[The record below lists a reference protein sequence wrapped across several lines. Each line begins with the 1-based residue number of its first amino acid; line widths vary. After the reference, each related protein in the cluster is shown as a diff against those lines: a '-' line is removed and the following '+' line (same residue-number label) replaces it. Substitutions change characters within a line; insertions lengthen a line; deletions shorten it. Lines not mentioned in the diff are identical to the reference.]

1 MPSSPENVTNEMKQ
15 SELKES
21 PESDHKAYADKLRV
35 RLQMGSQS
43 MTSSPEKSVMPSTPE
58 KSVRFGK
65 NLIP

>member
-21 PESDHKAYADKLRV
+21 PEKDDKAYADKLRV

-43 MTSSPEKSVMPSTPE
+43 MPSSPEKSVMPSTPE

-65 NLIP
+65 NLSP